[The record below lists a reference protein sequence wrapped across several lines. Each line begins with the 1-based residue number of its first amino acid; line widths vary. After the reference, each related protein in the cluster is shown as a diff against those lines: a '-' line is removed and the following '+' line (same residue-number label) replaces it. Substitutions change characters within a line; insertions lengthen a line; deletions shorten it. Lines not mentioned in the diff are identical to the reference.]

1 MENPAVVAAYEKYKN
16 TKFKNG
22 ARGFTIYSVSLDK
35 AKENWVAAI
44 AKDKLSWANHVSDLM
59 SWQSAAA
66 AQYGVNSIPMN
77 FLLDAKG
84 IIVAKNL
91 RGSALEAEIE
101 KLVKK

>member
-1 MENPAVVAAYEKYKN
+1 
-16 TKFKNG
+16 
-22 ARGFTIYSVSLDK
+22 
-35 AKENWVAAI
+35 
-44 AKDKLSWANHVSDLM
+44 M